1 MPVAP
6 TQPKGSMGGER
17 EPVAAPAPPIRER
30 WPDVLLVAD
39 STFRHMPPRCLF
51 ARHIV
56 ETITVPGGAITM
68 PASGHPR
75 GQARPPEAQSGMW
88 QLGERLQSCGG
99 RSRALRHAVVS
110 GSNWA
115 PNPEL
120 LEAYAGVSAHIDAIA
135 AASEPATL
143 ALPGLAALQCAQ
155 GPEGHLLWEKQGKGA
170 HYRDHAGE
178 LTVLD
183 ELLARCAAAGM
194 QGVAQVDGLGRC

>member
-1 MPVAP
+1 
-6 TQPKGSMGGER
+6 MGGVR
-17 EPVAAPAPPIRER
+17 EPSAAPAGVREPSAAPALPIRER

-39 STFRHMPPRCLF
+39 STFRHMPPRCLISG
-51 ARHIV
+51 HIV

-68 PASGHPR
+68 PVSGHPR

-135 AASEPATL
+135 AASEPTTL
-143 ALPGLAALQCAQ
+143 TLPGLAALQCAQ
-155 GPEGHLLWEKQGKGA
+155 GSEGHLL
-170 HYRDHAGE
+170 
-178 LTVLD
+178 
-183 ELLARCAAAGM
+183 
-194 QGVAQVDGLGRC
+194 